1 MWLFMKRAG
10 NACSFF
16 IDRIHAFP
24 YGQTWTMTTDI
35 HIYISHKEETFHAKE
50 TGMDDG
56 SARAMAPD
64 GGQGALGTA
73 AGNDGRDR

>member
-1 MWLFMKRAG
+1 
-10 NACSFF
+10 
-16 IDRIHAFP
+16 
-24 YGQTWTMTTDI
+24 MTTDI
-35 HIYISHKEETFHAKE
+35 HIYISQKEETFHAKE

-56 SARAMAPD
+56 SAKAMAPD